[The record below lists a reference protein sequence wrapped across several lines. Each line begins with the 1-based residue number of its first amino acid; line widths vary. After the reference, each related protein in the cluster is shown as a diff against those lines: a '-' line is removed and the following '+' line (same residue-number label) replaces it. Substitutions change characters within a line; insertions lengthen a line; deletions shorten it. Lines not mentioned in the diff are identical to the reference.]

1 MSSDKSHDNTLPCR
15 FIPIFQ
21 EEAWNQQCKVF
32 SDDIDRKLDHLGFN
46 PLKEWLL
53 RRLKAL
59 NDKLKKQN
67 QGIECLEFSHM
78 TLILFI

>member
-1 MSSDKSHDNTLPCR
+1 LEFK
-15 FIPIFQ
+15 
-21 EEAWNQQCKVF
+21 
-32 SDDIDRKLDHLGFN
+32 

-67 QGIECLEFSHM
+67 QAHVRRLKALNDKLRKQNQAHVRKLKAQGKYIIICFVISCGRLKELYDRPADIEPTQF
-78 TLILFI
+78 

>member
-1 MSSDKSHDNTLPCR
+1 MITIDDVGS
-15 FIPIFQ
+15 IF
-21 EEAWNQQCKVF
+21 K
-32 SDDIDRKLDHLGFN
+32 

-67 QGIECLEFSHM
+67 QGHVRRVKALNDKLKKQNQAHVRR
-78 TLILFI
+78 LKALGDQYL